1 MSKALTKLS
10 SYFDWELKFRKN
22 SDLKHKTNSI
32 NNLNLNEYNFNSLG
46 ISNKSFKDFMKKW
59 KDKNLS

>member
-22 SDLKHKTNSI
+22 LNLKHKTNSI